1 MVKLHLLTRP
11 ICHSILCFYWLKTFI
26 VEQSSLFHFTKGK
39 VIYCTNM
46 EIMSR
51 KYIIST
57 SNIRKANKRTD
68 VLVLQNAVT
77 LSTVSMCTYPAE
89 WIYLHSDRAESGFL
103 PSYINNWIDQSNSLS
118 LLQFVCPYIVKIML
132 DKKINLALF
141 ESVSVDEYMTFSLSR
156 NWGRLN

>member
-1 MVKLHLLTRP
+1 
-11 ICHSILCFYWLKTFI
+11 
-26 VEQSSLFHFTKGK
+26 
-39 VIYCTNM
+39 M
-46 EIMSR
+46 EIISR

-103 PSYINNWIDQSNSLS
+103 P
-118 LLQFVCPYIVKIML
+118 
-132 DKKINLALF
+132 
-141 ESVSVDEYMTFSLSR
+141 T
-156 NWGRLN
+156 